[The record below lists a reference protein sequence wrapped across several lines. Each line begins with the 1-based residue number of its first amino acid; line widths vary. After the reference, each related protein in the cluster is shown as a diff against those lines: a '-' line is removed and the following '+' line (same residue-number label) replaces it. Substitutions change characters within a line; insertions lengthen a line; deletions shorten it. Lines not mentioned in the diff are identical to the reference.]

1 MRKRITRIA
10 PLQLG
15 KVFAVL
21 YAIFSIPI
29 AFIMALAAIFGSST
43 TAPSWGMIIAI
54 PIFYVVFGFLFMALA
69 AWIYN
74 VVAGWTGG
82 VEFVSEEMPDS

>member
-1 MRKRITRIA
+1 MRQRVTRVA
-10 PLQLG
+10 PFQLG

-29 AFIMALAAIFGSST
+29 ALIMAVASSFAPAQSMPLAFV
-43 TAPSWGMIIAI
+43 IAI

-69 AWIYN
+69 AWLYN
-74 VVAGWTGG
+74 IVAGWTGG
-82 VEFVSEEMPDS
+82 IEYHVQEMTDA

>member
-1 MRKRITRIA
+1 MRQRISRIA

-15 KVFAVL
+15 KVFAVI

-29 AFIMALAAIFGSST
+29 AIIMAIAAVFGPST
-43 TAPSWGMIIAI
+43 NAPSWGLIILI
-54 PIFYVVFGFLFMALA
+54 PICYVVFGFLFMALA

-82 VEFVSEEMPDS
+82 VEFVSEEMRDS

>member
-1 MRKRITRIA
+1 MRKRIKRVA
-10 PLQLG
+10 PFQIG

-29 AFIMALAAIFGSST
+29 ALIMAVAGSMGGAQSMPM
-43 TAPSWGMIIAI
+43 AMIIAI
-54 PIFYVVFGFLFMALA
+54 PVIYVVFGFIFTAIA
-69 AWIYN
+69 AWLYN

-82 VEFVSEEMPDS
+82 IEYVTEDVADA